1 MGVPAMPPACLVP
14 TGQLLQPL
22 PVGTDCVQ
30 PWPTP
35 IARLWVLG
43 AACMPSPL
51 LGGLCPVLHTA
62 CGAQASP

>member
-1 MGVPAMPPACLVP
+1 MGVPAMPPTCLVP
-14 TGQLLQPL
+14 TGQPLQPL

-43 AACMPSPL
+43 AACMPSPR
-51 LGGLCPVLHTA
+51 GGLCPVLHT
-62 CGAQASP
+62 GLRGRRPPP